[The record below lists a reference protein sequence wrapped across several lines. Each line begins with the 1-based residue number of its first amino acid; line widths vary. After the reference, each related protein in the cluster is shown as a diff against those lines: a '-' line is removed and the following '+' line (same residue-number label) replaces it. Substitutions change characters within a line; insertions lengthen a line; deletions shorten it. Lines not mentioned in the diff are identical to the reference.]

1 MRIWYKF
8 FECGYQFIA
17 FSETW
22 IFGPVIPSIELA
34 ADCFLVLFKLD
45 IAIRFKIKLKPRISF
60 LACKVNLFGNPIEAT
75 YALAY
80 DTDIIAFQFV
90 G

>member
-34 ADCFLVLFKLD
+34 ADCLLVLFKLGV
-45 IAIRFKIKLKPRISF
+45 AIRFKIKLEPRISL
-60 LACKVNLFGNPIEAT
+60 LACIIQLEHNINHLF
-75 YALAY
+75 
-80 DTDIIAFQFV
+80 F
-90 G
+90 